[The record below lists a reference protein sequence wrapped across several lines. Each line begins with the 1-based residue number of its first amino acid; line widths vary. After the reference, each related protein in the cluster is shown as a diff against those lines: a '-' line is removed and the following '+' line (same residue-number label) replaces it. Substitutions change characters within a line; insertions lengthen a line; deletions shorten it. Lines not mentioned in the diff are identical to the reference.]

1 MRKLSQEQKDLYKK
15 QFIGTMANA
24 QIQKQSID
32 SEREKLASIIR
43 EGGYRRFD
51 ENGKELSFAKY
62 KPEDITKARNRLLEL
77 EKQSLDLANI
87 IDTARQSYHSMS
99 QINISK
105 PLADW
110 EKEANRLAGDM
121 DALKPKAGDSYEKY
135 MEMLSGNI
143 SDLEKKQRRLHLE
156 INIQKNNWHPTIR
169 NLKLPGQYIRL

>member
-1 MRKLSQEQKDLYKK
+1 
-15 QFIGTMANA
+15 MANA

-121 DALKPKAGDSYEKY
+121 DA
-135 MEMLSGNI
+135 
-143 SDLEKKQRRLHLE
+143 
-156 INIQKNNWHPTIR
+156 
-169 NLKLPGQYIRL
+169 